1 MSPELID
8 SYNLQMRIPS
18 IFSIIGS
25 FFVAFTYL
33 YFKDLRNLRYVELVY
48 YIALN
53 DIIAS
58 IASCLGVLYDNTT
71 IGGIACYYQGM
82 STSINFLSSCFWTV
96 VISYQMW
103 LIVHKG
109 IILKEM
115 KYIHLIC
122 WGFPILVGVLP
133 ILDLDYGNESD
144 GK

>member
-1 MSPELID
+1 MTPELIY
-8 SYNLQMRIPS
+8 SYNLQMMIPS
-18 IFSIIGS
+18 IFSISGS
-25 FFVAFTYL
+25 LLVAFTYIF
-33 YFKDLRNLRYVELVY
+33 FKDLRNLRYVELVY

-58 IASCLGVLYDNTT
+58 IASFLGVLNDSDPL
-71 IGGIACYYQGM
+71 GRIACYYQGM

-109 IILKEM
+109 LILKEM

-122 WGFPILVGVLP
+122 WGLPILVGVLP
-133 ILDLDYGNESD
+133 IFYLDYGNQTD
-144 GK
+144 G